1 MELYQYKS
9 NNTIAYK
16 TGSGD
21 ELNVKR
27 RDAESDGDDQ
37 VVNWPVRPL
46 SMEGID
52 GPQGSGTGPAAKS
65 LFVHSPLLPRIAKMK
80 ADGYGV
86 FCRCM
91 YND

>member
-1 MELYQYKS
+1 MMSALGLYLYKS

-27 RDAESDGDDQ
+27 RNAESDREDQ
-37 VVNWPVRPL
+37 AVNGPVRPL

-52 GPQGSGTGPAAKS
+52 GPQGSGTGPAARS
-65 LFVHSPLLPRIAKMK
+65 LFVHSPQGSDLSHALQR
-80 ADGYGV
+80 
-86 FCRCM
+86 
-91 YND
+91 